1 MKERTFGGNVAP
13 LEQKNRILVGI
24 LNELITYKH
33 GIHANSTEGLRATLK
48 LVMLHTWM

>member
-13 LEQKNRILVGI
+13 LEQKNRILAGI

-33 GIHANSTEGLRATLK
+33 SIHPNSTEGLRGIVK
-48 LVMLHTWM
+48 SVMLHT